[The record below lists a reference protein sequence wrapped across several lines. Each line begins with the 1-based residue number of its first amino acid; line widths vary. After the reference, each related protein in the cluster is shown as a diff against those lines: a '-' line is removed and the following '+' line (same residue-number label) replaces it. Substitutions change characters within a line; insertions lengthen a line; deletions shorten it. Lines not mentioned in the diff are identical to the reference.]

1 MSYEAHALLKVVESV
16 IGDAAS
22 KEVQEVLAEQAAALY
37 TDETLAPKLWQAK
50 DGVKKDLRQ
59 RVRKAALG
67 LGYDSKQVKELSI
80 EIEEM
85 ALKLFAKG
93 QYE

>member
-1 MSYEAHALLKVVESV
+1 MIEN
-16 IGDAAS
+16 
-22 KEVQEVLAEQAAALY
+22 
-37 TDETLAPKLWQAK
+37 LAPKLWQTK

-59 RVRKAALG
+59 RIRKTALG
-67 LGYDSKQVKELSI
+67 LSFNSKQVKELSI